1 MDRTASRDGRP
12 EEVGVPE
19 GRRRREFE
27 GSRGEA
33 MVDIVAASVER
44 VERTAMSK
52 AKAQGRVEVHG
63 DGHAML
69 QLGWAGATTRGQ
81 GS

>member
-1 MDRTASRDGRP
+1 V

-33 MVDIVAASVER
+33 IVDMAAGLR
-44 VERTAMSK
+44 VK
-52 AKAQGRVEVHG
+52 GG
-63 DGHAML
+63 
-69 QLGWAGATTRGQ
+69 
-81 GS
+81 